1 MRVLSI
7 KEVYD
12 RIARCLDFEDYCVNC
27 RDYKANKCTGIRNL
41 LEDTLDILGEVLDN
55 GMESN

>member
-1 MRVLSI
+1 MSI